1 MNQLLR
7 KGICVEL
14 FSEMYHF
21 IKYFKGELNFRVYL
35 RKEGSSSQHL
45 WRTRADL
52 KERWKP
58 ATEM

>member
-1 MNQLLR
+1 M
-7 KGICVEL
+7 EL

-21 IKYFKGELNFRVYL
+21 IKYFKDELNFQVYL